1 MDLLNSI
8 YLGAGVIG
16 GVLAGLIIQMVITR
30 VRGNKVA
37 AAAGQ
42 LKKNA
47 EREAAQMLREARIT
61 AKSDAL
67 KIKDEIESE
76 LKERRKEVSQQ
87 EKRLTQKEE
96 NLERKA
102 DALDAKIK
110 SAENK
115 EHELD
120 QQRDRLKA
128 KEEELKK
135 TISKQVDELERIAS
149 LDRETAKKM
158 ILDKLKGE
166 VEVECGNMIRD
177 LVDEAKQRCERESQQ
192 LLIQGSS

>member
-8 YLGAGVIG
+8 YLGAGVVG
-16 GVLAGLIIQMVITR
+16 GVLAGLIIQAVVTR
-30 VRGNKVA
+30 ARGNRVA
-37 AAAGQ
+37 EAASE

-67 KIKDEIESE
+67 KIKDEVESE

-96 NLERKA
+96 NLERKT

-120 QQRDRLKA
+120 QQRERLKN

-135 TISKQVDELERIAS
+135 I
-149 LDRETAKKM
+149 
-158 ILDKLKGE
+158 KGE
-166 VEVECGNMIRD
+166 
-177 LVDEAKQRCERESQQ
+177 
-192 LLIQGSS
+192 

>member
-8 YLGAGVIG
+8 YLGGGVVG
-16 GVLAGLIIQMVITR
+16 GVLAGLIIQAVVTR
-30 VRGNKVA
+30 ARGNRVA
-37 AAAGQ
+37 EAASE

-67 KIKDEIESE
+67 KIKDEVESE

-96 NLERKA
+96 NLDRKT

-115 EHELD
+115 EHET
-120 QQRDRLKA
+120 RWS
-128 KEEELKK
+128 K
-135 TISKQVDELERIAS
+135 TVQTFDEF
-149 LDRETAKKM
+149 T
-158 ILDKLKGE
+158 
-166 VEVECGNMIRD
+166 
-177 LVDEAKQRCERESQQ
+177 
-192 LLIQGSS
+192 